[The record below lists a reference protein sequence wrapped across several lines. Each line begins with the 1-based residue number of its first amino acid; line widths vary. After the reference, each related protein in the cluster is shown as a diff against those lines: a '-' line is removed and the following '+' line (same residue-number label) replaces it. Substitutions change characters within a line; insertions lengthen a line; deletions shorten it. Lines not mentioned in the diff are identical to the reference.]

1 MPFISLIPAKS
12 IVVYYIEDIKKYVL
26 VDDGDYVDKRNNSSL
41 FKKKFKYWNSSRHE
55 EIHMH
60 PSIEN

>member
-41 FKKKFKYWNSSRHE
+41 FKKKFKY
-55 EIHMH
+55 
-60 PSIEN
+60 